1 MLQGMRERLKHLVPN
16 AHSRS
21 QKRLY
26 FMKMKGLHANMSYAA
41 ANYIYKSLT
50 GDGSLDRTQKEK
62 CRTAFAMAHMF
73 SIAEPPSEM
82 ILDLRAHANSLKAGK
97 SDFEDFWT
105 VVDEVGRCLP

>member
-50 GDGSLDRTQKEK
+50 GDESLDRIQRENVEQ
-62 CRTAFAMAHMF
+62 RTPWRICYQ
-73 SIAEPPSEM
+73 SSNR
-82 ILDLRAHANSLKAGK
+82 LLK
-97 SDFEDFWT
+97 
-105 VVDEVGRCLP
+105 